1 MPLIDT
7 HCHLNFSAYKDD
19 LASVITRTLDAGMRV
34 INVGS
39 QNTTSQRA
47 VDLAKKYPGKMFAAV
62 ALHPLH
68 LFETYVDEVEI
79 PFKTREEVFDP
90 TFYGELAKHPGVVAI
105 GECGLDY
112 YRVPDGVDEAAFVQ
126 KQKDNFLKH
135 IQLAQERN
143 LPLILHVRASKA
155 EPNRAYLETLEVLQH
170 AEYNRGVV
178 HCYTADVDTAR
189 KFLDAGFHISF
200 TGIITFPNAK
210 ELLPVVQFV
219 PMDRIMVET
228 DAPYLSPQPVRG
240 KRNEPLYVQY
250 VAQKI
255 AEVKGIQVSAVEEQ
269 TTKNAETFFNL
280 PSLRGSAH
288 RH

>member
-1 MPLIDT
+1 MSLIDT
-7 HCHLNFSAYKDD
+7 HCHLNFNAYKDD
-19 LASVITRTLDAGMRV
+19 LDAVIQRTLDAGMRV

-39 QNTTSQRA
+39 QSSTSQRA
-47 VDLAKKYPGKMFAAV
+47 VDMAKQYPGKFFAAV

-90 TFYGELAKHPGVVAI
+90 QFYGDLVKHPGVVAI

-112 YRVPDGVDEAAFVQ
+112 FRVPEGVDEATFTK
-126 KQKDNFLKH
+126 KQKETFLQQ
-135 IQLAQERN
+135 INLAQEHD
-143 LPLILHVRASKA
+143 LPLILHVRASKT

-170 AEYNRGVV
+170 AGYNRGVV
-178 HCYTADVDTAR
+178 HCYTADIDTAR

-255 AEVKGIQVSAVEEQ
+255 AEVKGLQVSAVEAQ
-269 TTKNAETFFNL
+269 TTENAEFFFRL
-280 PSLRGSAH
+280 TA
-288 RH
+288 

>member
-1 MPLIDT
+1 MSLIDT
-7 HCHLNFSAYKDD
+7 HCHLNFNAYKED
-19 LASVITRTLDAGMRV
+19 LDAVITRTLAAGMRV
-34 INVGS
+34 VNVGS
-39 QNTTSQRA
+39 QSSTSQRA
-47 VDLAKKYPGKMFAAV
+47 VDLAKQYPSKLFAAV

-90 TFYGELAKHPGVVAI
+90 TFYGELTKQPGVVAI

-112 YRVPDGVDEAAFVQ
+112 YRVPDGVDEAVFVK

-170 AEYNRGVV
+170 AGYNRGVV
-178 HCYTADVDTAR
+178 HCYTGDRETAR
-189 KFLDAGFHISF
+189 KILDAGFMISF

-210 ELLPVVQFV
+210 ELLDVVKFV
-219 PMDRIMVET
+219 PRDRVMVET

-240 KRNEPLYVQY
+240 QRNEPLYVQY

-255 AEVKGIQVSAVEEQ
+255 AEVKSLQVSAVEEQ
-269 TTKNAETFFNL
+269 TTANAEKFFNL
-280 PSLRGSAH
+280 R
-288 RH
+288 

>member
-19 LASVITRTLDAGMRV
+19 LDAVIKRTLDAGMRV

-47 VDLAKKYPGKMFAAV
+47 VDLAQKYPGKMFAAV

-68 LFETYVDEVEI
+68 LHEVYVDEVEI
-79 PFKTREEVFDP
+79 PFKTREEEYDHD
-90 TFYGELAKHPGVVAI
+90 YYKNLAQQPGVVAI

-112 YRVPDGVDEAAFVQ
+112 FRVPDDVDEQAFKQ
-126 KQKDNFLKH
+126 KQKDVFLQH
-135 IQLAQERN
+135 IQLAQEVDK
-143 LPLILHVRASKA
+143 PLILHVRASKGN
-155 EPNRAYLETLEVLQH
+155 PQGAYLELLEVLQH
-170 AEYNRGVV
+170 SGYNRGVV
-178 HCYTADVDTAR
+178 HCYTGDVDTAR
-189 KFLDAGFHISF
+189 KILDAGFMLSF

-210 ELLPVVQFV
+210 ELLPVVKYV

-228 DAPYLSPQPVRG
+228 DAPYLAPQQFRG

-255 AEVKGIQVSAVEEQ
+255 AEVKGLQVTDVENQ
-269 TTKNAETFFNL
+269 TTANAEKLFSFST
-280 PSLRGSAH
+280 LRGA
-288 RH
+288 

>member
-19 LASVITRTLDAGMRV
+19 LDTVIKRTLVAGMRV

-47 VDLAKKYPGKMFAAV
+47 VDLAQKYPGKMFAAV

-68 LFETYVDEVEI
+68 LHEVYVDEVEI
-79 PFKTREEVFDP
+79 PFKTREEEYDHD
-90 TFYGELAKHPGVVAI
+90 YYKNLAQQPGVVAI

-112 YRVPDGVDEAAFVQ
+112 FRVPDDVDEQAFKQ
-126 KQKDNFLKH
+126 KQKDVFLQH
-135 IQLAQERN
+135 IQLAQEVDK
-143 LPLILHVRASKA
+143 PLILHVRASKGN
-155 EPNRAYLETLEVLQH
+155 PQGAYLELLEVLQH
-170 AEYNRGVV
+170 SGYNRGVV
-178 HCYTADVDTAR
+178 HCYTGDVDTAR
-189 KFLDAGFHISF
+189 KILDAGFMLSF

-210 ELLPVVQFV
+210 ELLPVVKYV

-228 DAPYLSPQPVRG
+228 DAPYLAPQQFRG

-255 AEVKGIQVSAVEEQ
+255 AEVKGLQVTDVENQ
-269 TTKNAETFFNL
+269 TTANAEKLFSFST
-280 PSLRGSAH
+280 LRGA
-288 RH
+288 

>member
-7 HCHLNFSAYKDD
+7 HCHLNFNAYKAD
-19 LASVITRTLDAGMRV
+19 LDAVIKRTLDAGMRV

-39 QNTTSQRA
+39 QRSTSQRA
-47 VDLAKKYPGKMFAAV
+47 VELAQQYPSKLFAAV

-90 TFYGELAKHPGVVAI
+90 EFYGDMAKQQGVVAI

-112 YRVPDGVDEAAFVQ
+112 FRVPEGVDEAEFIK
-126 KQKDNFLKH
+126 KQKDNFLQH
-135 IQLAQERN
+135 IQLAQEQN

-170 AEYNRGVV
+170 AGYNRGVV

-210 ELLPVVQFV
+210 ELLPVVQYV
-219 PMDRIMVET
+219 PMDCVMVET

-255 AEVKGIQVSAVEEQ
+255 AEVKSLQVSDVEEQ
-269 TTKNAETFFNL
+269 TTANAEAFFRL
-280 PSLRGSAH
+280 TP
-288 RH
+288 